1 MSLQALGYLSVNG
14 TFDLNI
20 VIRTAVFVEQQQQ
33 RQPVEQ
39 RLEGVTGGSS
49 AGSGGGVMTI
59 GAGGAITVQSDPE
72 AEFAE
77 MQLKAERLLVA
88 AGLAARQQQQQSGRP
103 AGDKEVPSG
112 TAAGAAVAAVA
123 AAAVA
128 VCRLEEPVR
137 R

>member
-88 AGLAARQQQQQSGRP
+88 AGLAARQQQQSGRP